1 MRSVVEE
8 GCRLGLD
15 QLTLYCL
22 SVENW
27 KRPPRE
33 LTFLMRL
40 LRHFLVVEREELMEQ
55 NVRVTMIGRREGLPP
70 DVLARVRADGR
81 ADRPRT
87 TG

>member
-1 MRSVVEE
+1 MGHRQGIQSVRSVVEE

-33 LTFLMRL
+33 LQFLFR
-40 LRHFLVVEREELMEQ
+40 
-55 NVRVTMIGRREGLPP
+55 
-70 DVLARVRADGR
+70 
-81 ADRPRT
+81 
-87 TG
+87 